1 MSIVSFAVLWQ
12 GWMPEVLLWH
22 SVHDVVPDLPRPSVA
37 VCLQSFLDLS
47 SISGQSLRFTVTSAS
62 RHLAGA
68 LSVLCMLPSSAAPA
82 LWCFGAHLVPIWS
95 AVSPCRALCLCLQI
109 AVLHKAEDLKFY
121 CT

>member
-22 SVHDVVPDLPRPSVA
+22 SVPDVVPDLPRPSVA

-68 LSVLCMLPSSAAPA
+68 LSILCMLPPSAAPA
-82 LWCFGAHLVPIWS
+82 LWCFGAHLVPIWCPS
-95 AVSPCRALCLCLQI
+95 GQL
-109 AVLHKAEDLKFY
+109 
-121 CT
+121 